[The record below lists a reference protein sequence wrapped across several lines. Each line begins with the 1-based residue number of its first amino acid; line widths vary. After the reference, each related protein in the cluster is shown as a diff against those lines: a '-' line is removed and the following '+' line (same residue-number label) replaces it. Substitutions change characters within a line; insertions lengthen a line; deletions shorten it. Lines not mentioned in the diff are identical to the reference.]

1 MVGLSWLKDLWVLQV
16 SGASLQ
22 SMHILRDFE
31 LLMNRRADPEG
42 LFMFS
47 ERVYYRINRIR
58 RPQNCV
64 PVPVPDAT
72 VGPYAGASKNEANS
86 KIGLV
91 II

>member
-1 MVGLSWLKDLWVLQV
+1 
-16 SGASLQ
+16 
-22 SMHILRDFE
+22 
-31 LLMNRRADPEG
+31 
-42 LFMFS
+42 MFS

-58 RPQNCV
+58 GPQNSV

-86 KIGLV
+86 KIGWV